1 MYKEIIIE
9 ISVSSYRINVPKA
22 ILDIQNATSRGAKVL
37 PIYDTYLSSSIFYF
51 VPHFF
56 Y

>member
-22 ILDIQNATSRGAKVL
+22 ILDIQNATRAV
-37 PIYDTYLSSSIFYF
+37 
-51 VPHFF
+51 
-56 Y
+56 